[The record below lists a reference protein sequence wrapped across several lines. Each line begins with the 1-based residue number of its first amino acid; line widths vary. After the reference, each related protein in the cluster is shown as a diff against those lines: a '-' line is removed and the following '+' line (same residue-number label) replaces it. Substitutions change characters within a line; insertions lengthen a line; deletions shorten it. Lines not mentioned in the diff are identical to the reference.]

1 MNEEIGAMEQ
11 ITSAQNAKIKQAN
24 KLKKK
29 KERDKTGLILVEG
42 THLIDEAIKSGLTIQ
57 QLFVVEPERFAP
69 ELVEAAEEQY
79 QINFKVA
86 EVLSGMVTPQGI
98 FAVIEKP
105 DVSKQAEA
113 SQQVLLLD
121 RIQDPGNLGTLIRT
135 ADAAALDLIV
145 MSPGSADPFQDKVL
159 RASQGSVFHLPI
171 ISNDIKEFVQHF
183 DGPVYGTALE
193 DAINFN
199 DTAAQ
204 EKFAL
209 LLGNEGQGVDPELLE
224 YTTERLT
231 IPMYGKAESL
241 NVAIA
246 GSILIYKLKG

>member
-1 MNEEIGAMEQ
+1 MEA

-29 KERDKTGLILVEG
+29 KERDKSGLLLVEG
-42 THLIDEAIKSGLTIQ
+42 THLIEEAVKSQLTIA
-57 QLFVVEPERFAP
+57 QLFVVEPERFDAK
-69 ELVEAAEEQY
+69 LIDAAEEAY

-86 EVLSGMVTPQGI
+86 EALSGTVTPQGI

-105 DVSKQAEA
+105 DVSTKVEDAK
-113 SQQVLLLD
+113 QVLLLD

-145 MSPGSADPFQDKVL
+145 LSKGSVDPYSDKVL
-159 RASQGSVFHLPI
+159 RSSQGSVFHLPI
-171 ISNDIKEFVQHF
+171 ITEDLSTFIEQFN
-183 DGPVYGTALE
+183 GPVYGTALH
-193 DAINFN
+193 DAVNFN
-199 DTAAQ
+199 EENAQ
-204 EKFAL
+204 DRFAL
-209 LLGNEGQGVDPELLE
+209 LLGNEGQGVDPELLNQV
-224 YTTERLT
+224 TKRLT
-231 IPMYGKAESL
+231 IPMYGEAESL